1 MGTESQ
7 PLQMKSNPPQILHHA
22 PSTVATSDAGD
33 VGFYDIEFSGCGE
46 GGLTAE
52 VLFDI
57 KPFSEA
63 SKAHE
68 RIYGLIE
75 QVLKIGEC
83 AFWGNNC
90 LVDCTSRRGWRLN
103 IAAEPASVGDE
114 VYGFIVYKIESH
126 KKIMQIQYIAV
137 AENHRRR
144 GIGSKLIKSI
154 QRYVRDTLTRSTI
167 ERIACACL
175 PEAVE
180 FYQSHQFR
188 RGKRIVADDEA
199 DTVTLTAE
207 NAIEVQIPLQYHME
221 WKVPRRKHVAR

>member
-1 MGTESQ
+1 
-7 PLQMKSNPPQILHHA
+7 MKSNPPEIIHHA

-33 VGFYDIEFSGCGE
+33 VSFNDIEYSGCGE
-46 GGLTAE
+46 TGSTVE
-52 VLFDI
+52 VLFDV

-63 SKAHE
+63 SKAHG
-68 RIYGLIE
+68 RAFSLIE

-103 IAAEPASVGDE
+103 IAAEPATVGDE

-126 KKIMQIQYIAV
+126 KKILQIQYIAV
-137 AENHRRR
+137 AEKHRRR
-144 GIGSKLIKSI
+144 GVGSKLIKSI
-154 QRYVRDTLTRSTI
+154 QRYVRETLTRSTI

-180 FYQSHQFR
+180 FYQRHQFR
-188 RGKRIVADDEA
+188 KGKRIVAEDEA
-199 DTVTLTAE
+199 NMVKLTSE